1 MPRSKR
7 KLPTTQETYGR
18 IRKPVA
24 PPTQVE
30 KDRRRKIQDDLE
42 AREAQEEEFDDGD
55 EET

>member
-7 KLPTTQETYGR
+7 RLPTTQETYGR

-30 KDRRRKIQDDLE
+30 KDRRRDIEKELLE
-42 AREAQEEEFDDGD
+42 NEAEEELFDSGD
-55 EET
+55 EGK